1 MDREALIDKLTAQ
14 LKEWDAAISKLE
26 AKAETSR
33 TDARASL
40 DRQIEEL
47 RSKRASAAQKLDDV
61 QHAGEDA
68 WRELAS
74 GAERALD
81 DLKDSVK
88 TAVSK
93 FQ

>member
-14 LKEWDAAISKLE
+14 LKEWDAEISKLE
-26 AKAETSR
+26 AKAESSR

-47 RSKRASAAQKLDDV
+47 RSKRASAAQKLDGV